1 MKLIIKTVS
10 FFVICL
16 SCTVTADTNTVYSV
30 PDAGELSAYDPPEV
44 TVIQS
49 GHGDAEIVLG
59 WWGWPG
65 AKGAPSALQ
74 KAARQAVADPDQS
87 KYSFEYDA
95 ASWQFYDKYY
105 PRTVDTIKKAVALGP
120 GKWWEVHTRFK
131 RLIRLDSSQMF
142 GSGSGAKKLSKKLSI
157 LTLRHFT
164 FRSLC
169 FSLSYL
175 CSLTMWE

>member
-1 MKLIIKTVS
+1 MKLIVKTVS

-105 PRTVDTIKKAVALGP
+105 PRTVDTIKKAVALGA
-120 GKWWEVHTRFK
+120 WEVAGGTYSIQTTYQIGLESNVRQWVWGQK
-131 RLIRLDSSQMF
+131 TLKEIININ
-142 GSGSGAKKLSKKLSI
+142 AK
-157 LTLRHFT
+157 TFHFQEFMAFPSVT
-164 FRSLC
+164 
-169 FSLSYL
+169 
-175 CSLTMWE
+175 